1 MHSVYVEGDTMA
13 QNTATFT
20 GTAADGTALTAI
32 YLVQPDANVAIGL
45 VAAGDDRR
53 VSFIGVAR

>member
-32 YLVQPDANVAIGL
+32 YLAQPLSLIH
-45 VAAGDDRR
+45 
-53 VSFIGVAR
+53 I

>member
-20 GTAADGTALTAI
+20 GTAADGTVLTAI
-32 YLVQPDANVAIGL
+32 YLAEPDANVAICL
-45 VAAGDDRR
+45 LYT
-53 VSFIGVAR
+53 S